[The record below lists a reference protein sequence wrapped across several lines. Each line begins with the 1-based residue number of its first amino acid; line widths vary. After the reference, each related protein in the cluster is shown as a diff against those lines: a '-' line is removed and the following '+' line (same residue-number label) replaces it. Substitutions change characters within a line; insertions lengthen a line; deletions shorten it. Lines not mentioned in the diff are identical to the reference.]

1 MMHILIKQYINK
13 MNKDDILKFA
23 SKNKISLD
31 DNELNI
37 IYNHIKEN
45 WEAIIYENPKPIMED
60 IKNNVNPS
68 TYQKIENLYSEFYK
82 KYKSY
87 L

>member
-1 MMHILIKQYINK
+1 MIHKLLNQYVSK
-13 MNKDDILKFA
+13 MSKDDILKFA
-23 SKNKISLD
+23 SKNDINLD
-31 DNELNI
+31 ENELNI

-60 IKNNVNPS
+60 VKKNVNPS
-68 TYQKIENLYSEFYK
+68 TYEKIESLYSEFYK
-82 KYKSY
+82 KYKNY